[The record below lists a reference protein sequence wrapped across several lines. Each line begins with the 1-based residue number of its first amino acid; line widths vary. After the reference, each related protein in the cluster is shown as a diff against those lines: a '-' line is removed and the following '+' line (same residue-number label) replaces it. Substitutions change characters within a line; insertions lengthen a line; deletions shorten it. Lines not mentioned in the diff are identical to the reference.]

1 MPCWTEPKR
10 SGRPEPYPPAV
21 EAALRGDTVLALG
34 SSSESLELPLVYGD
48 GPLVQ
53 IATDPFRPTVLES
66 LPSIAGYRLAL
77 YLRGTRSVTTE
88 PAFSPEVLHPEVL
101 VALDRSPDGVVF
113 DAEGTTGT
121 LRAFQGARGPGTR
134 ARGSG
139 HSHVLRSRLPP
150 KCDPEH

>member
-34 SSSESLELPLVYGD
+34 SSAESLELPLVYGD

-53 IATDPFRPTVLES
+53 IATGPFRPTVLES

-77 YLRGTRSVTTE
+77 Y
-88 PAFSPEVLHPEVL
+88 PEVL